1 MDLVELLINAGASQY
16 LVRDARGSIP
26 LHIATKEGR
35 RNITRLLAHSG
46 PAEALS
52 LEDGVG
58 NTAVEIA
65 SRRAF
70 LAKLSLACGPIT
82 TPQIGWSWS
91 IPYNQKPFNVAKH
104 EAELPLFRFTLQT
117 LVAEGQLTEG
127 TKLASHLFS
136 FADHIESRIV
146 QQKEAE
152 AVKAKKASKVAFMV
166 TRDTGT
172 ASEVLKIVL
181 TASAAQPT
189 RRHLVPLC
197 HIHETVETI
206 LQDIRMTLTEE
217 KRVRRVKDV
226 ELKSQL
232 NYNYDTLYTQSIMDD
247 RF

>member
-1 MDLVELLINAGASQY
+1 MDLVELLINAGATQY

-35 RNITRLLAHSG
+35 PNITRLLARSG

-58 NTAVEIA
+58 NTVVEIA

-70 LAKLSLACGPIT
+70 LAKLSLACGPIAI
-82 TPQIGWSWS
+82 PQIGWSWS
-91 IPYNQKPFNVAKH
+91 IPYDQKPFDLAKH
-104 EAELPLFRFTLQT
+104 EAELPLFRSTLQT

-127 TKLASHLFS
+127 TKLASELFS

-146 QQKEAE
+146 QEKEAE
-152 AVKAKKASKVAFMV
+152 AAKAKKATKVAFTI

-172 ASEVLKIVL
+172 ASEVLEIVL

-189 RRHLVPLC
+189 HRHLVPLC
-197 HIHETVETI
+197 HVHETVETI
-206 LQDIRMTLTEE
+206 LQDIRMTLAEE
-217 KRVRRVKDV
+217 KRARRVKDV
-226 ELKSQL
+226 ELESQL
-232 NYNYDTLYTQSIMDD
+232 NCNYDTFYTQSMMND
-247 RF
+247 RL